1 MAAVRPLAHDA
12 RGVARAMDQQTQP
25 LILALDCGT
34 TSVRA
39 IVFAGDE
46 VLASAQREFTQF
58 FPAPG
63 LVEHDAEEIWTAL
76 LACMKDAVANAEL
89 RAQDVSAI
97 GITNQRETIVVW
109 DRATGRPIHRAI
121 VWQDRRTAPVMDA
134 LRAAGHEE
142 RVREATG
149 LTLDPYFSA
158 SKLAWILDA
167 VDGARAR
174 AERGELA
181 AGTIDSWVL
190 WNLTKGRTHA
200 TDASNASRTMLARIG
215 GPNGAAWDDALCEL
229 FHVPRAV
236 LPEIVDSAG
245 ELGVVDAS
253 ILDASIL
260 DASGLDASIL
270 EASNRAAAIPVTGI
284 AGDQQSA
291 LFGQG
296 AHAMG
301 DAKCTFGTG
310 CFLLANAGETKP
322 APPKGLLATVAWRI
336 AGRTMYAVE
345 GSVFVG
351 GSAVQWLR
359 DGLQFFERA
368 VEVNALAASVSDSG
382 GVVVVPAFAG
392 LGAPHWDAS
401 ARGAILGLTR
411 GATRAHIARA
421 TLEGVA
427 HEVVD
432 LIDAIRAGG
441 VELHALRV
449 DGGAAA
455 SDFLMQSCAD
465 FSQLAMERPKTL
477 ETTALGAARL
487 ARVGFARVGL
497 ARVGLAQ
504 VGLAETTL
512 APVPAQR
519 QKGDILS
526 AVSTIPGGLD
536 RRFEPVL
543 GAAELAR
550 ARARWNRA
558 VDTVR
563 FFGSPA

>member
-1 MAAVRPLAHDA
+1 
-12 RGVARAMDQQTQP
+12 MDQRAQP

-63 LVEHDAEEIWTAL
+63 LVEHDAEEIWAAL
-76 LACMKDAVANAEL
+76 FACMKDAVHSA
-89 RAQDVSAI
+89 RVGAQVGVHVGAHVGVPAIAAI

-109 DRATGRPIHRAI
+109 DRATGQPIHRAI

-253 ILDASIL
+253 ILGASTHDASTL
-260 DASGLDASIL
+260 DT
-270 EASNRAAAIPVTGI
+270 SNRAAAIPVTGI

-322 APPKGLLATVAWRI
+322 TPPKGLLATVAWRI
-336 AGRTMYAVE
+336 AGQTMYAVE

-359 DGLQFFERA
+359 DGLRFFERA
-368 VEVNALAASVSDSG
+368 VEVNALAASVADTG

-487 ARVGFARVGL
+487 A
-497 ARVGLAQ
+497 Q
-504 VGLAETTL
+504 VGLVL
-512 APVPAQR
+512 AGRAQASR
-519 QKGDILS
+519 AGASEQRESGENLS
-526 AVSTIPGGLD
+526 AVNTIPGGLD

-563 FFGSPA
+563 FFGSPL

>member
-1 MAAVRPLAHDA
+1 
-12 RGVARAMDQQTQP
+12 MDQRAQP

-63 LVEHDAEEIWTAL
+63 LVEHDAEEIWAAL
-76 LACMKDAVANAEL
+76 LACMKDAVHSARVGVHVGAHVGVHVGAHVGVHVGAHVGSHVGSHVE
-89 RAQDVSAI
+89 APAIAAI

-109 DRATGRPIHRAI
+109 DRATGQPIHRAI

-229 FHVPRAV
+229 FQVPRAI

-253 ILDASIL
+253 ILGASTL
-260 DASGLDASIL
+260 D
-270 EASNRAAAIPVTGI
+270 ASNRAAAIPVTGI

-322 APPKGLLATVAWRI
+322 TPPKGLLATIAWRI
-336 AGRTMYAVE
+336 AGQTMYAVE

-359 DGLQFFERA
+359 DGLRFFERA
-368 VEVNALAASVSDSG
+368 VEVNALAASVADTG

-411 GATRAHIARA
+411 GATRAQIARA

-465 FSQLAMERPKTL
+465 YSQLAMERPKTL

-487 ARVGFARVGL
+487 ARVG
-497 ARVGLAQ
+497 LAQ
-504 VGLAETTL
+504 TALAH
-512 APVPAQR
+512 APTPGQP
-519 QKGDILS
+519 GENLS

-550 ARARWNRA
+550 TRARWNRA

-563 FFGSPA
+563 FFGSPV

>member
-1 MAAVRPLAHDA
+1 
-12 RGVARAMDQQTQP
+12 MDQRAQP

-63 LVEHDAEEIWTAL
+63 LVEHDAEEIWAAL
-76 LACMKDAVANAEL
+76 LACMKEAVHSARVGLHVGAHVGSHVGSHVG
-89 RAQDVSAI
+89 APAMAAI

-109 DRATGRPIHRAI
+109 DRATGQPIHRAI
-121 VWQDRRTAPVMDA
+121 VWQDRRTSPVMNA

-253 ILDASIL
+253 LLTAS
-260 DASGLDASIL
+260 
-270 EASNRAAAIPVTGI
+270 IPVTGI

-296 AHAMG
+296 AHSMG

-322 APPKGLLATVAWRI
+322 TPPKGLLATVAWRI
-336 AGRTMYAVE
+336 AGQTMYAVE

-359 DGLQFFERA
+359 DGLRFFERA
-368 VEVNALAASVSDSG
+368 VEVNALAASVADTG

-487 ARVGFARVGL
+487 ARVG
-497 ARVGLAQ
+497 LAQ
-504 VGLAETTL
+504 VGLARMAL
-512 APVPAQR
+512 AHAPTPGQR
-519 QKGDILS
+519 GENLS

-563 FFGSPA
+563 FFGSPV

>member
-1 MAAVRPLAHDA
+1 VAQIELLAHDV
-12 RGVARAMDQQTQP
+12 RGVSRVMDQRAQP

-63 LVEHDAEEIWTAL
+63 LVEHDAEEIWAAL
-76 LACMKDAVANAEL
+76 LACMKEAVHSARVGLHVGAHVGSHVGSHVG
-89 RAQDVSAI
+89 APAIAAI

-109 DRATGRPIHRAI
+109 DRTTGQPIHRAI
-121 VWQDRRTAPVMDA
+121 VWQDRRTSPVMDA

-245 ELGVVDAS
+245 NLGVVDAS
-253 ILDASIL
+253 LLTAS
-260 DASGLDASIL
+260 
-270 EASNRAAAIPVTGI
+270 IPVTGI

-322 APPKGLLATVAWRI
+322 TPPKGLLATVAWRI

-359 DGLQFFERA
+359 DGLRFFERA
-368 VEVNALAASVSDSG
+368 VEVNALAASVADTG

-411 GATRAHIARA
+411 GATSAHIARA

-487 ARVGFARVGL
+487 ARVG
-497 ARVGLAQ
+497 LAQ
-504 VGLAETTL
+504 TALAH
-512 APVPAQR
+512 APTPGQR
-519 QKGDILS
+519 GENLS

-563 FFGSPA
+563 SFGSPV

>member
-1 MAAVRPLAHDA
+1 
-12 RGVARAMDQQTQP
+12 MDQRAQP

-63 LVEHDAEEIWTAL
+63 LVEHDAEEIWAAL
-76 LACMKDAVANAEL
+76 LACMKDAVHSARVGLHVGAHVGSHVGSHVG
-89 RAQDVSAI
+89 APAIAAI

-109 DRATGRPIHRAI
+109 DRATGQPIHRAI

-142 RVREATG
+142 LVREATG

-245 ELGVVDAS
+245 NLGVVDAS
-253 ILDASIL
+253 ILGASTL
-260 DASGLDASIL
+260 DASTLDAF
-270 EASNRAAAIPVTGI
+270 NRAASIPVTGI

-322 APPKGLLATVAWRI
+322 TPPKGLLATVAWRI
-336 AGRTMYAVE
+336 AGQTMYAVE

-359 DGLQFFERA
+359 DGLRFFERA
-368 VEVNALAASVSDSG
+368 VEVNALAASVADTG

-411 GATRAHIARA
+411 GATSAHIARA

-487 ARVGFARVGL
+487 ARVG
-497 ARVGLAQ
+497 LAQ
-504 VGLAETTL
+504 VGLARMAL
-512 APVPAQR
+512 AHAPTPGQR
-519 QKGDILS
+519 GENLS

-563 FFGSPA
+563 FFGSPV

>member
-1 MAAVRPLAHDA
+1 M
-12 RGVARAMDQQTQP
+12 
-25 LILALDCGT
+25 
-34 TSVRA
+34 
-39 IVFAGDE
+39 
-46 VLASAQREFTQF
+46 
-58 FPAPG
+58 
-63 LVEHDAEEIWTAL
+63 
-76 LACMKDAVANAEL
+76 
-89 RAQDVSAI
+89 
-97 GITNQRETIVVW
+97 
-109 DRATGRPIHRAI
+109 
-121 VWQDRRTAPVMDA
+121 
-134 LRAAGHEE
+134 
-142 RVREATG
+142 REATG

-190 WNLTKGRTHA
+190 WNLTKGHTHA

-215 GPNGAAWDDALCEL
+215 GPNGAAWDDALCAL

-260 DASGLDASIL
+260 DASIL
-270 EASNRAAAIPVTGI
+270 EASNRATAIPVTGI

-487 ARVGFARVGL
+487 ARVG
-497 ARVGLAQ
+497 LAQ
-504 VGLAETTL
+504 TALAH
-512 APVPAQR
+512 APTPGQR
-519 QKGDILS
+519 GEKLS

-550 ARARWNRA
+550 ARARWNRS

>member
-1 MAAVRPLAHDA
+1 MKEAVHSARVGVHVGAHV
-12 RGVARAMDQQTQP
+12 GVHVGAHVGAHVGSHVGVHVGAP
-25 LILALDCGT
+25 
-34 TSVRA
+34 A
-39 IVFAGDE
+39 IA
-46 VLASAQREFTQF
+46 
-58 FPAPG
+58 
-63 LVEHDAEEIWTAL
+63 
-76 LACMKDAVANAEL
+76 
-89 RAQDVSAI
+89 AI

-109 DRATGRPIHRAI
+109 DRATGQPIHRAI

-245 ELGVVDAS
+245 NLGVVDAS
-253 ILDASIL
+253 LLTAS
-260 DASGLDASIL
+260 
-270 EASNRAAAIPVTGI
+270 IPVTGI

-322 APPKGLLATVAWRI
+322 TPPKGLLATVAWRI
-336 AGRTMYAVE
+336 AGQTMYAVE

-359 DGLQFFERA
+359 DGLRFFERA
-368 VEVNALAASVSDSG
+368 VEVNALAASVADTG

-487 ARVGFARVGL
+487 ARVG
-497 ARVGLAQ
+497 LAQ
-504 VGLAETTL
+504 VGLARTVL
-512 APVPAQR
+512 AHAPTPGQR
-519 QKGDILS
+519 GENLI

-550 ARARWNRA
+550 TRARWNRA

-563 FFGSPA
+563 FFGSPV

>member
-1 MAAVRPLAHDA
+1 
-12 RGVARAMDQQTQP
+12 MDQQTQP

-76 LACMKDAVANAEL
+76 LACMKDAVASAEL

-121 VWQDRRTAPVMDA
+121 VWQDRRTAPVMDT

-253 ILDASIL
+253 ILD
-260 DASGLDASIL
+260 
-270 EASNRAAAIPVTGI
+270 ASNRAAAIPVTGI

-487 ARVGFARVGL
+487 ARVGV

-504 VGLAETTL
+504 VELAETTL

-543 GAAELAR
+543 GVAELGR

>member
-1 MAAVRPLAHDA
+1 MASALPLAHDA
-12 RGVARAMDQQTQP
+12 RGAFRTMQSQAESI
-25 LILALDCGT
+25 ILALDCGT

-39 IVFAGDE
+39 IVFEGDCAR
-46 VLASAQREFTQF
+46 ASAQREFTQH

-63 LVEHDAEEIWTAL
+63 LVEHDADEIWTAL
-76 LACMKDAVANAEL
+76 SACMKDAVERAGL

-158 SKLAWILDA
+158 SKLAWILDH

-181 AGTIDSWVL
+181 AGTIDAWVL
-190 WNLTKGRTHA
+190 WNLTKGTVHA

-260 DASGLDASIL
+260 DAS
-270 EASNRAAAIPVTGI
+270 NRASSIPVTGI
-284 AGDQQSA
+284 AGDQQAA

-310 CFLLANAGETKP
+310 CFLLANAGEVKP
-322 APPKGLLATVAWRI
+322 VPPKGLLATVAWRI

-487 ARVGFARVGL
+487 ARVGFARVGF
-497 ARVGLAQ
+497 AQ
-504 VGLAETTL
+504 VGLEETTL

-543 GAAELAR
+543 GAAELGR

>member
-76 LACMKDAVANAEL
+76 LACMKDAVASAEL

-109 DRATGRPIHRAI
+109 DRATGQPIHRAI

-260 DASGLDASIL
+260 DASILDASIL
-270 EASNRAAAIPVTGI
+270 EASNRTAAIPVTGI

-487 ARVGFARVGL
+487 ARVG
-497 ARVGLAQ
+497 LAQ
-504 VGLAETTL
+504 TALAH
-512 APVPAQR
+512 APTPGQR
-519 QKGDILS
+519 GENLS

>member
-1 MAAVRPLAHDA
+1 
-12 RGVARAMDQQTQP
+12 
-25 LILALDCGT
+25 
-34 TSVRA
+34 
-39 IVFAGDE
+39 
-46 VLASAQREFTQF
+46 
-58 FPAPG
+58 
-63 LVEHDAEEIWTAL
+63 
-76 LACMKDAVANAEL
+76 
-89 RAQDVSAI
+89 
-97 GITNQRETIVVW
+97 
-109 DRATGRPIHRAI
+109 
-121 VWQDRRTAPVMDA
+121 MDA

-229 FHVPRAV
+229 FQVPRAI

-253 ILDASIL
+253 ILGASTHEASTL
-260 DASGLDASIL
+260 DASTLDT
-270 EASNRAAAIPVTGI
+270 SNRAAAIPVTGI

-322 APPKGLLATVAWRI
+322 TPPKGLLATVAWRI

-359 DGLQFFERA
+359 DGLRFFERA
-368 VEVNALAASVSDSG
+368 VEVNALAASVADTG

-411 GATRAHIARA
+411 GATSAHIARA

-487 ARVGFARVGL
+487 ARVG
-497 ARVGLAQ
+497 LAQ
-504 VGLAETTL
+504 VGLAQTALAHAPTL
-512 APVPAQR
+512 GQR
-519 QKGDILS
+519 GENLS
-526 AVSTIPGGLD
+526 AVSAIPGGLD